1 MRTVEA
7 RELSTIT
14 GERVRLP
21 APDGL
26 THLQFRR
33 YAGCPICNMHLRTI
47 AARHEEI
54 RAAGVHEIVVFHSSA
69 EDMLPH
75 QGLLPFAAIADPGR
89 RLYAEFGVEAS
100 ARAVLHPR
108 AWTTPMRPG
117 SWPVVARGLRRG
129 GRPYPTGGETV
140 LGLPADFLIDP
151 DGQILSHR
159 YGRHAGDQWEVDEL
173 LLLAAR
179 ARTQGGPATRTR
191 HA

>member
-7 RELSTIT
+7 RELSTIK

-33 YAGCPICNMHLRTI
+33 YA
-47 AARHEEI
+47 
-54 RAAGVHEIVVFHSSA
+54 
-69 EDMLPH
+69 
-75 QGLLPFAAIADPGR
+75 
-89 RLYAEFGVEAS
+89 EFGVETS
-100 ARAVLHPR
+100 AGAVLHPR

-117 SWPVVARGLRRG
+117 SWPVVAQGLRRG

-151 DGQILSHR
+151 GGQILSHR

-179 ARTQGGPATRTR
+179 ARRREGRLRGRTTPERPSAPGPAR
-191 HA
+191 